1 MPLAAWCAY
10 TQAHILI
17 YSQATAFNNW
27 IFLILCKRIAFLYNS
42 FFGKSFGSHTLYRTL
57 FKFTVIWSTLVV
69 CCHEIRV
76 SYIYRRLWAW
86 LGMFVTTTSIRSFR
100 IRFLF
105 SFLFFFFVL
114 LPKNNYE
121 RKLEVA
127 MNYDYFSYNSTF
139 ACIHSVSV
147 SWMQLSKV
155 LCGKFLFNSFSTI

>member
-1 MPLAAWCAY
+1 MPLATWCAY

-17 YSQATAFNNW
+17 YSHATAFNNW

-69 CCHEIRV
+69 CCQEIRV
-76 SYIYRRLWAW
+76 SYNTYIESYEHDSVCLLKLPQYDR
-86 LGMFVTTTSIRSFR
+86 FVFGFFSI
-100 IRFLF
+100 F
-105 SFLFFFFVL
+105 SFFFL

-139 ACIHSVSV
+139 ACIHSISV
-147 SWMQLSKV
+147 SWMQLSEV
-155 LCGKFLFNSFSTI
+155 LCGKFLFNDFSTI